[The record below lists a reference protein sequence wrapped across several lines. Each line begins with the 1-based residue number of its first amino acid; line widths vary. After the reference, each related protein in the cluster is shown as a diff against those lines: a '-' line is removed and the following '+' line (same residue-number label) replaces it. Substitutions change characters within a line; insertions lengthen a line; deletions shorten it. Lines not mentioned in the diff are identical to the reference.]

1 MIKISPSILAAN
13 PLALGADIAAA
24 ANGGADWLHI
34 DIMDGHFVP
43 NLSYGPNLVHHIRKA
58 TELVLD
64 VHLMLSEPSRYLD
77 AFLEAGADIVTV
89 HQEVVPPVEFAKM
102 ADLVHKN
109 EKKIGVTL
117 NPPTEAKAV
126 APYLE
131 TADMV
136 LVMSVHPGFGGQSFL
151 PESLKKL
158 RTIRAMAPDMEL
170 EVDGGI
176 HALNIADAVQAGAT
190 VIVAGSSVFG
200 ARNIALAIQEL
211 KERAE
216 Q

>member
-43 NLSYGPNLVHHIRKA
+43 NLSYGPNLVQHIRKA

-89 HQEVVPPVEFAKM
+89 HREVVSPVEFAKM
-102 ADLVHKN
+102 ADLVHRN
-109 EKKIGVTL
+109 GKKIGITL
-117 NPPTEAKAV
+117 NPPTAAKAV

-151 PESLKKL
+151 PDSLEKL
-158 RTIRAMAPDMEL
+158 HTIRAMAPDIEL

-176 HALNIADAVQAGAT
+176 HAQNIADVVQAGAT

-200 ARNIALAIQEL
+200 AKNIALAIQEL